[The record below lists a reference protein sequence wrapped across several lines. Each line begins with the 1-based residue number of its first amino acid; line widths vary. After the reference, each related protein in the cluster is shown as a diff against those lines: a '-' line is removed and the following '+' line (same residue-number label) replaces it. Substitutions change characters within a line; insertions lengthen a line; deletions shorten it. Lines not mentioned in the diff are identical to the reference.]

1 VTRRWAIRP
10 FRVYLFV
17 MPRIS
22 PLAILL
28 LAAWPAM
35 SSAQA
40 SATAACAIPDSV
52 AVSGL
57 HRVPLSVVRADAGI
71 KPGDTLNYRVIQ
83 RAIRNLFA
91 TGNYDD
97 VQVRCEISPV
107 NGRSVLMVHLVERPL
122 LTSIAVTGNTV
133 LSTGT
138 LKSKIEIPVGR
149 PVDPALVA
157 RAVTQ
162 IDSLYKDKG
171 YFLARIKVDSGLTEG
186 HLKLT
191 FAITEGHKLA
201 ITDVQIVG
209 NVQVKTATITAH
221 LDTKSEGFFF
231 WQSGELDEE
240 KLAHDIGEKLDTLYK
255 QRGFIDMQV
264 LKWTLLVDTA
274 SGKGIV
280 KITIS
285 EGPKYH
291 VGTFEVLGNRHFSTD
306 EIRAYYP
313 FSNPSISIT
322 QQVMSIV
329 KGEKVDPLAFN
340 QLRWDEATNQVRSLY
355 SNDGYIYAQIRG
367 VIDRVTAPDG
377 THLVNLRWEI
387 DERTPATINR
397 IEIIGNDYTNEA
409 CIREQLVILPGDVFN
424 QDRLMRSYQ
433 NLSNLGFFESPL
445 PPPEP
450 RPANDQG
457 DVDII
462 FKVKEKK
469 TGTINFGASVGQ
481 GTGVGGFI
489 GLDQPNL
496 FGSCKKGTL
505 QWQFGRYANDFQL
518 TYTDPSWHH
527 TRISAS
533 ISAYHTRTQYI
544 VADLGTSVRT
554 GGALQLGFPLH
565 SSPFTRVFL
574 SYGAEVVTFSGGVAT
589 RDTLVNTTKN
599 FRSTLGVS
607 ITHDNRIDMPFP
619 SGGSMRTASLQ
630 LNGGPLGGTADF
642 QRVTGEYQNFNT
654 LATIGGGDPT
664 SQPMKVVLGLTGRM
678 GLVFG
683 NTGPFFYSQ
692 LFTMGGTQYGEMLR
706 GYPSFSITPH
716 GYSANSAQT
725 AQVYSFGASFFSMT
739 AQIGLRFSSMVY
751 TNLFYDAGN
760 VYALPRDFDPSRLYR
775 GAGIGIAI
783 VTPLGPLGLDYAYG
797 FDRTNTLGQPAPAWQ
812 LHFRLG
818 NIFQ

>member
-1 VTRRWAIRP
+1 MRAIRP
-10 FRVYLFV
+10 FRVYLSL
-17 MPRIS
+17 MPRFF
-22 PLAILL
+22 PLSILVA
-28 LAAWPAM
+28 AAWPAL
-35 SSAQA
+35 SAAQA
-40 SATAACAIPDSV
+40 PPPPCAIPDSV
-52 AVSGL
+52 AVSGVQ
-57 HRVPLSVVRADAGI
+57 RIPLSVVRADAGI
-71 KPGDTLNYRVIQ
+71 KPGDTLNYRVVQ

-97 VQVRCEISPV
+97 VQVRCDV
-107 NGRSVLMVHLVERPL
+107 NPTTGRTTLVVRLVERPL
-122 LTSIAVTGNTV
+122 LTSITVTGAV
-133 LSTGT
+133 AVSTGT
-138 LKSKIEIPVGR
+138 VRARIELPVGR

-157 RAVTQ
+157 RAVAQ
-162 IDSLYKDKG
+162 VDSLYKEKG
-171 YFLARIKVDSGLTEG
+171 YFLARIKVDSALSPG

-209 NVQVKTATITAH
+209 NVLVKTSTITAS
-221 LDTKSEGFFF
+221 LDTKSEGFFW
-231 WQSGELDEE
+231 WQTGELDED
-240 KLAHDIGEKLDTLYK
+240 KLASDIGDKLQKLYHE
-255 QRGFIDMQV
+255 RGFIDMQI
-264 LKWTLLVDTA
+264 LKHTILVDTA
-274 SGKGIV
+274 SGKGIIR
-280 KITIS
+280 ITIS
-285 EGPKYH
+285 EGPKFH
-291 VGTFEVLGNRHFSTD
+291 VGTFEIVGNRHFSTD

-313 FSNPSISIT
+313 FTSLTLSIT
-322 QQVMSIV
+322 QQMMSVV
-329 KGEKVDPLAFN
+329 KGEKPDPLAFN
-340 QLRWDEATNQVRSLY
+340 QDRWDEATQSVRQLY

-367 VIDRVTAPDG
+367 VIERVTAKDG

-397 IEIIGNDYTNEA
+397 IEIVGNDYTNES

-424 QDRLMRSYQ
+424 QDRLLRSYQ
-433 NLSNLGFFESPL
+433 NLQNMGFFESPL

-469 TGTINFGASVGQ
+469 TGTVNFGASVGQ

-496 FGSCKKGTL
+496 FGTCKKGTL
-505 QWQFGRYANDFQL
+505 QWQFGRYNNDFQL
-518 TYTDPSWHH
+518 TYTDPSWKH
-527 TRISAS
+527 TRISAT
-533 ISAYHTRTQYI
+533 IAAYHTRTQYI
-544 VADLGTSVRT
+544 VADLGTSIRT
-554 GGALQLGFPLH
+554 GGSLQFGFPFH

-574 SYGAEVVTFSGGVAT
+574 SYGAEAVTFSGGVAT

-599 FRSTLGVS
+599 FRSTVGVA
-607 ITHDNRIDMPFP
+607 ITHDNRVDMPFP

-642 QRVTGEYQNFNT
+642 QRITSEYQNFNT
-654 LATIGGGDPT
+654 LAVIGGGDPT

-692 LFTMGGTQYGEMLR
+692 DFTMGGTQYGEMLR

-716 GYSANSAQT
+716 GYSANSANTAQT
-725 AQVYSFGASFFSMT
+725 ASFGASFFSMT
-739 AQIGLRFSSMVY
+739 AQVGLRFSSMVY
-751 TNLFYDAGN
+751 TNLFFDAGN
-760 VYALPRDFDPSRLYR
+760 VYALPRDFDPTRLFR

-783 VTPLGPLGLDYAYG
+783 VTPLGPLGLDYGYG
-797 FDRTNTLGQPAPAWQ
+797 FDRTNAFGQPAPAWQ